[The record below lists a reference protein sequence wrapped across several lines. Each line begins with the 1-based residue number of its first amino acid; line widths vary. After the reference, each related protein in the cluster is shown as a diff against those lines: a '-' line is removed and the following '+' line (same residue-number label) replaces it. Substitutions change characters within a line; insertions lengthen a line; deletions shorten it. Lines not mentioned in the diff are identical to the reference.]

1 MGKDWSLFFSVSPGK
16 RKGDF
21 PVGALH
27 VYLVNI
33 NQEPRFHPC
42 HMVVMLG
49 ARPDSWPQLSHQLP
63 DSILDWLCR
72 FHHFRPY
79 RSKCPRKQAMPDELY
94 NWMSELARRLTTSAG
109 VGNSRH
115 PYRRMPSCATN
126 LKVSGSGFPAL
137 LILPCSLAACS
148 GLPYLCRVLSSSSFS
163 ACIQETNL

>member
-72 FHHFRPY
+72 FHHFR
-79 RSKCPRKQAMPDELY
+79 SKCPRKQAMPDELY
-94 NWMSELARRLTTSAG
+94 NWMSELVSLTTSAAKIWSRGKIRLVVPAEPFPYDGRADATKSG
-109 VGNSRH
+109 VEVSR
-115 PYRRMPSCATN
+115 
-126 LKVSGSGFPAL
+126 G
-137 LILPCSLAACS
+137 
-148 GLPYLCRVLSSSSFS
+148 
-163 ACIQETNL
+163 